1 MLILLEGDFP
11 APLVDAL
18 RAVMQLY
25 GKEEV
30 RVLTDS
36 PSVEE
41 QPGEL
46 TIVFMV
52 NWQKRISPAI
62 RYRYHSGYCVFVFR
76 YPQDNQIEPFQF
88 AITVLKLLPELIKV
102 IETIPRPFLY
112 SFGHKTSRLKDET
125 KLV

>member
-18 RAVMQLY
+18 HAVLQLY
-25 GKEEV
+25 RKENV

-36 PSVEE
+36 PTVEE
-41 QPGEL
+41 DPNEA

-62 RYRYHSGYCVFVFR
+62 WHRYRSGYCVFAFR
-76 YPQDNQIEPFQF
+76 YPQDNTIDPFRF

-102 IETIPRPFLY
+102 IETEKRPFLY
-112 SFGHKTSRLKDET
+112 SFGHKTNRLKDET
-125 KLV
+125 NSR